1 MASYKYL
8 IIGGGMAADA
18 AVQGIREIDS
28 RGTIGLISSD
38 RDPPYNRP
46 PLTKGLWKGKSLDDI
61 WRQTQD
67 RGVDIHLGRRA
78 ERLDPDGKRVTD
90 DQNTTYTYDKLLL
103 ATGGEPRRLPFG
115 QGHIIYYR
123 SVEDYRHLR
132 ALTQKGKRVAVIG
145 AGFIGSEIAAGLTM
159 SGVRVVMIFPESG
172 LGARVYPRA
181 LSEFLTQYYRDKGIE
196 VLPGESVQ
204 SLAREGER
212 SILTTTNDRR
222 ITVDSVVAGLGIEP
236 CTELAEQA
244 GLELDNGIAV
254 DTFLRTSVA
263 DVYAAGDVASFHN
276 PTLNER
282 IRVEHEDN
290 ANSMGKQA
298 GRNMAGPEEPYSYL
312 PYFYSDLFDLGY
324 EAVGETDAQLE
335 TFSDWKEPFQ
345 KGVVYY
351 LKNDRVRGVLLW
363 NVWEQ
368 VPAARELIAEQGPF
382 SAEDLKGRLPRVK
395 QSVSG

>member
-1 MASYKYL
+1 MAYYKYL
-8 IIGGGMAADA
+8 IIGGGMTADA
-18 AVQGIREIDS
+18 AVQGIREVDS
-28 RGTIGLISSD
+28 SGTIGLISSD

-67 RGVDIHLGRRA
+67 SGVDLHLGRRA
-78 ERLDPDGKRVTD
+78 ERLDPDSKKVTD
-90 DQNTTYTYDKLLL
+90 DRDDTYTYDKLLL

-115 QGHIIYYR
+115 EGHIIYYR

-132 ALTQKGKRVAVIG
+132 ALAQKGKRVAVLG

-159 SGVRVVMIFPESG
+159 NGVRVVMIFPGSG
-172 LGARVYPRA
+172 IGARVYPRE
-181 LSEFLTQYYRDKGIE
+181 LSEYLTQYYRDKGIE
-196 VLPGESVQ
+196 VLPGESVE
-204 SLAREGER
+204 SLEREGER

-222 ITVDSVVAGLGIEP
+222 ITVDSVVAGIGIEP

-254 DTFLRTSVA
+254 DTFLRTSHA

-276 PTLNER
+276 PTLNKR

-298 GRNMAGPEEPYSYL
+298 GRNMAGQEEPYSYL

-324 EAVGETDAQLE
+324 EAVGEMDAQLE
-335 TFSDWKEPFQ
+335 TFSDWKEPFK

-351 LKNDRVRGVLLW
+351 LKNGRVRGVLLW

-368 VPAARELIAEQGPF
+368 VPAARELIAEQGPL
-382 SAEDLKGRLPRVK
+382 SVEELKGRLPRVK
-395 QSVSG
+395 QSVSR